1 MYGARAYL
9 AYLRYGAMRFFQDKI
24 LRGHGNFWSRK
35 KNYRSRI
42 PINIAR
48 SLRTFGG
55 FSSLL
60 GSHLSRYYSRFSSYV
75 DDVCM
80 MTYRVVNASEM
91 KIEWNCF
98 KSNLQTSNFEFSTN
112 LLYFCNIYCISIKHV
127 YLVFPVFHFLSEIF
141 IQKN

>member
-48 SLRTFGG
+48 SLKQLHETWHKAKGIGRMD
-55 FSSLL
+55 L
-60 GSHLSRYYSRFSSYV
+60 
-75 DDVCM
+75 
-80 MTYRVVNASEM
+80 
-91 KIEWNCF
+91 
-98 KSNLQTSNFEFSTN
+98 
-112 LLYFCNIYCISIKHV
+112 
-127 YLVFPVFHFLSEIF
+127 
-141 IQKN
+141 